1 MNALDRRH
9 PSQRLYY
16 RNVRMALI
24 AAVAMHAAIL
34 AFAPVPLSPP
44 RPLGP
49 QVLRVV
55 ETSGALL
62 AGIAGPAEPREPAP
76 VDAEAAA
83 AASPGTVETIR
94 AVDEPVRTAPAGEA
108 APGGAGAARG
118 ARAASGLAGSGSPE
132 LESGPPVF
140 YAYDTAPRAI
150 RRVEP
155 PYPAEAR
162 AAGLEGTVV
171 VNLNIDERGRILRA
185 WVAEARAADI
195 LVEAALDAAY
205 EFEFEPGTWRG
216 AAVPCTVA
224 IPFQFHLTHTLE
236 VEGN

>member
-1 MNALDRRH
+1 VNALDRRH
-9 PSQRLYY
+9 PSQRVYY
-16 RNVRMALI
+16 RNVRIALI
-24 AAVAMHAAIL
+24 VAIAAHAAIL

-62 AGIAGPAEPREPAP
+62 AGIAGPAEPRE
-76 VDAEAAA
+76 
-83 AASPGTVETIR
+83 AASPDAEPAPAASPRTAETIR
-94 AVDEPVRTAPAGEA
+94 ASDEPVRMVPAEEA
-108 APGGAGAARG
+108 APADAGAGTGTRTAG
-118 ARAASGLAGSGSPE
+118 GLAGSGSQAQ
-132 LESGPPVF
+132 ESGPPVF
-140 YAYDTAPRAI
+140 YAYDTAPRAL

-155 PYPAEAR
+155 AYPATAR

-224 IPFQFHLTHTLE
+224 IPFQFQLKQTLE